1 MSVKS
6 RMAMGCAILV
16 TTASLAACGETS
28 PVQQAEVSVNEG
40 SSPMRLTI
48 AIPQVGDIP
57 DKGNEIEQL
66 IEKYTHTKL
75 DFQWIP
81 NAAYTDKINVIIASN
96 EMPKLLRA
104 ESTPTIIGAI
114 QTGLFWEL
122 GPFLKDYKNL
132 SAQNTQYYENVSV
145 NGKIFGIPNFRE
157 MGRAAFIYR
166 KDWMDNLGL
175 QQPKSIDEWY
185 EVLKALT
192 LNDPDRNGKN
202 DTFGMVLYKK
212 YNEGQASLFTR
223 MGVSLGAPNKWSIEK
238 GSFVPEFMSKE
249 YNEMLKLFRRLYS
262 EKLINQDFAV
272 FDLSEAEK
280 LYDSG
285 RVGIRVAVAQNAK
298 SQQDRLSKTD
308 PKSIVDVEPMR
319 GVQGIRVAGE
329 TGNNGFYVIPK
340 SSVKTEE
347 EVRKVLTFLDQMM
360 DPPMATLLLR
370 GIENKHYV
378 KSGDKTEYLNFTAFQ
393 REVKPYRDNLPQI
406 EGYHVAELK
415 DTLLGEKSQKIA
427 ENNFQYLVPNPALN
441 LWSQTYSEH
450 GKNLEQII
458 WDAQTKFIMGK
469 IDEAGWKAEIE
480 KWMQAGGSRIME
492 EYKADYNKL
501 ENKPYN

>member
-1 MSVKS
+1 MNLKS
-6 RMAMGCAILV
+6 RMAMGCAAFV
-16 TTASLAACGETS
+16 TVASLAACGGGS
-28 PVQQAEVSVNEG
+28 LAQQTKVSVKDS
-40 SSPMRLTI
+40 SSPMRLSI
-48 AIPQVGDIP
+48 ALPQVGDIP

-66 IEKYTHTKL
+66 IENYTHTKL

-104 ESTPTIIGAI
+104 ENTPAIVGAI

-132 SAQNTQYYENVSV
+132 SAQNAQYYDNVSV
-145 NGKIFGIPNFRE
+145 NRKIYGIPNFRE

-175 QQPKSIDEWY
+175 QQPKTIDEWY

-212 YNEGQASLFTR
+212 YNEGQASLATR
-223 MGVSLGAPNKWSIEK
+223 FAVSLGAPNKWSIEN

-249 YNEMLKLFRRLYS
+249 YGEMLKLFRRLYS

-272 FDLSEAEK
+272 FDQSEAEK

-308 PKSIVDVEPMR
+308 PRSIVEVEPMR
-319 GVQGIRVAGE
+319 GAQGIRVAGE

-347 EVRKVLTFLDQMM
+347 ELRKVLTFLDQMM

-370 GIENKHYV
+370 GVENKHFV
-378 KSGDKTEYLNFTAFQ
+378 KTGDKTEYINFTAFQ

-406 EGYHVAELK
+406 EGYNVAELK
-415 DTLLGEKSQKIA
+415 DTSLGEKSQKIA
-427 ENNFQYLVPNPALN
+427 VDNFRYLVPNPALN
-441 LWSQTYSEH
+441 LLSQTYSEQ

-458 WDAQTKFIMGK
+458 WDAQTKYIMGK
-469 IDEAGWKAEIE
+469 IDEVGWKAEID
-480 KWMQAGGSRIME
+480 KWMQAGGSKVMQ
-492 EYKADYNKL
+492 EYKADYEKTKNK
-501 ENKPYN
+501 